1 MVDLGLNILAITLNA
16 NGLNTPTKSHIS
28 RVGKQYGDY
37 KKIISN
43 IMV

>member
-1 MVDLGLNILAITLNA
+1 MVDLGPNILAITLNA
-16 NGLNTPTKSHIS
+16 NGSNTPIKSHIN